1 VRGTGVPGAIQ
12 DRVMATPLTHIFHLY
27 NRLGFGITYPEAKA
41 LSEKSMNEIVQA
53 LIVTSSVGTYLT
65 EISKEEAIQ
74 ISESMKDESQRQEM
88 RKIVKQKNRSL
99 NLAWMKKLL
108 ETKNILLEKQTLFW
122 HNHFACRVQHPY
134 LMQELNN
141 IHRRFAFSN
150 FRDLLVE
157 VSKSP
162 AMLLYLNNQQ
172 NRKEHANEN
181 FARELMELFT
191 LGRGN
196 YTEADVQEAARAFTG
211 WAFNKE
217 TEEFEFREKTHD
229 DGEKNIFNRKGNFG
243 GEDVI
248 NMIMSNKQTAVFICR
263 KMYRYYVNGNVNETH
278 VKELADF
285 YYQNQYNTGGL
296 LKKIFSS
303 SWFYSPEN
311 IGCNIKPPVEFIVG
325 LSRQFGIKYTN
336 DNILLK
342 MQNALGQ
349 TLFSPPNVAGWPG
362 GKNFIDSS
370 TLLLRMKLPSLLLN
384 NGNIEI
390 EEKGDEH
397 EKMEEEN
404 VSNNKTGTLVNW
416 ENILPLYSK
425 IETENLFKCFLS
437 RMPANEVME
446 KIKSDS
452 NLPPKELILKIVSL
466 PEYSLV

>member
-1 VRGTGVPGAIQ
+1 
-12 DRVMATPLTHIFHLY
+12 MATPLGHIFHLY

-65 EISKEEAIQ
+65 EIGKEEAARIA
-74 ISESMKDESQRQEM
+74 EGMKDESQRQEM

-108 ETKNILLEKQTLFW
+108 ETKNVLLEKQTLFW

-141 IHRRFAFSN
+141 IHRRFAFAN

-172 NRKEHANEN
+172 NRKEHPNEN

-196 YTEADVQEAARAFTG
+196 YTESDVQEAARAFTG
-211 WAFNKE
+211 WAFNKA
-217 TEEFEFREKTHD
+217 TGEFEFREKVHD
-229 DGEKNIFNRKGNFG
+229 EGEKNIFNRKGNFG

-263 KMYRYYVNGNVNETH
+263 KMYRYYVNENVNEAH

-285 YYQNQYNTGGL
+285 YYQNQCNTGAL

-303 SWFYSPEN
+303 PWFYSPEN
-311 IGCNIKPPVEFIVG
+311 IGCNIKSPVEFIVG
-325 LSRQFGIKYTN
+325 LSRQFSIKYSD
-336 DNILLK
+336 DNFLLK

-370 TLLLRMKLPSLLLN
+370 TLLLRMRLPSLLLN

-390 EEKGDEH
+390 PGKDDEH
-397 EKMEEEN
+397 EKMEEESPQN
-404 VSNNKTGTLVNW
+404 SKTGTVVSW
-416 ENILPLYSK
+416 ENILPLYAK
-425 IETENLFKCFLS
+425 IEAENLFRCFLS

-446 KIKSDS
+446 KIKSDPG
-452 NLPPKELILKIVSL
+452 LPPKELVLKIVSL

>member
-1 VRGTGVPGAIQ
+1 
-12 DRVMATPLTHIFHLY
+12 MATPLTHIFHLH

-65 EISKEEAIQ
+65 EISKEEAVQ
-74 ISESMKDESQRQEM
+74 ITLGMKDESQRQEM
-88 RKIVKQKNRSL
+88 RKIIKQKNRDL

-108 ETKNILLEKQTLFW
+108 ETKNVLLEKQTLFW

-141 IHRRFAFSN
+141 IHRRFAFAN
-150 FRDLLVE
+150 FRDMLVE

-172 NRKEHANEN
+172 NRKEHPNEN

-196 YTEADVQEAARAFTG
+196 YTESDVQEAARAFTG
-211 WAFNKE
+211 WGFNKQ
-217 TEEFEFREKTHD
+217 TGEFEFREKLHD

-243 GEDVI
+243 GENVI
-248 NMIMSNKQTAVFICR
+248 NMIMGNKQTAVFICR
-263 KMYRYYVNGNVNETH
+263 KMYRYYVNENVNETH
-278 VKELADF
+278 VKELSDF
-285 YYQNQYNTGGL
+285 YYQNQYNTGAL

-303 SWFYSPEN
+303 TWFYSPEN
-311 IGCNIKPPVEFIVG
+311 IGCNIKSPVELIVG
-325 LSRQFGIKYTN
+325 LSRQFSIKYTN

-342 MQNALGQ
+342 LQNALGQ

-390 EEKGDEH
+390 PEKSDEH
-397 EKMEEEN
+397 EMMDETVQN
-404 VSNNKTGTLVNW
+404 SKTGTTINW

-425 IETENLFKCFLS
+425 VEMENLFRCFLS
-437 RMPANEVME
+437 RMPANEVVE
-446 KIKSDS
+446 KIKSDPS
-452 NLPPKELILKIVSL
+452 LPPKELILKIVSL

>member
-1 VRGTGVPGAIQ
+1 
-12 DRVMATPLTHIFHLY
+12 MATPLTHIFHLY

-53 LIVTSSVGTYLT
+53 LIVTSSVGAYIT
-65 EISKEEAIQ
+65 EISKEEAMQ
-74 ISESMKDESQRQEM
+74 INDGMKDESQRQEM
-88 RKIVKQKNRSL
+88 RQIVKQKNRNL

-108 ETKNILLEKQTLFW
+108 ETKNVLLEKQTLFW
-122 HNHFACRVQHPY
+122 HNHFACRVQQPY

-141 IHRRFAFSN
+141 IHRRFAFAN

-162 AMLLYLNNQQ
+162 TMLLYLNNQQ
-172 NRKEHANEN
+172 NRKEHPNEN

-196 YTEADVQEAARAFTG
+196 YTEQDVQEAARAFTG
-211 WAFNKE
+211 WAFNRQNG
-217 TEEFEFREKTHD
+217 EFEFREKAHD
-229 DGEKNIFNRKGNFG
+229 EGEKNIFNRKGNFG

-248 NMIMSNKQTAVFICR
+248 NMIMSNKQTAIFICR
-263 KMYRYYVNGNVNETH
+263 KMYRYYVNENVNDAH

-285 YYQNQYNTGGL
+285 YYQNQYNTGAL
-296 LKKIFSS
+296 VKKIFSS
-303 SWFYSPEN
+303 PWFYSPEN
-311 IGCNIKPPVEFIVG
+311 IGCNIKSPVEFIVG
-325 LSRQFGIKYTN
+325 LSRQFGIKFSN
-336 DNILLK
+336 DSVLIK

-390 EEKGDEH
+390 EEKSDEH
-397 EKMEEEN
+397 EKAEEEN
-404 VSNNKTGTLVNW
+404 PQNNKTGTLVNW

-425 IETENLFKCFLS
+425 IEADNLFRCFLS
-437 RMPANEVME
+437 RMPANEVVE
-446 KIKSDS
+446 KIKSDPS
-452 NLPPKELILKIVSL
+452 LPTKELILKIVSL